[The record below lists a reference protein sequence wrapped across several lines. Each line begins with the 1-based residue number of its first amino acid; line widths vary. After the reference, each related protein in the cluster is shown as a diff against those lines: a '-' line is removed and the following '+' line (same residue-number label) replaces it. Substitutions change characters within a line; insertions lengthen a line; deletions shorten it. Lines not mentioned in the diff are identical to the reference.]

1 MPRDGS
7 DTLDPYVKLYLLPDP
22 KKASKQKT
30 KIARKTLNPTYN
42 QMVIDISLGN
52 RSLPSLSPFPL
63 SLSLPPPLS
72 LSLPPFL
79 PLSLSISLS
88 LYLPSPSPSQFYY
101 SIKSD
106 SLTDHCLQLSVWDAS
121 SLLSKECL
129 GCVLIELT
137 NKELSTWFELEPASL
152 IQR

>member
-52 RSLPSLSPFPL
+52 RSLPSLSPSHP
-63 SLSLPPPLS
+63 LSLPP
-72 LSLPPFL
+72 SLP
-79 PLSLSISLS
+79 SL
-88 LYLPSPSPSQFYY
+88 SQFYY